1 PGVRLAVDV
10 GSVRIGV
17 ARCDPLGL
25 VATPV
30 RTVARDGHRQGLT
43 ELLQLVEEHQP
54 VEVLVGL
61 PRSLNGT
68 EGPAALGVRE
78 YAGWLSTAIDPVTVR
93 LVDER
98 LTTVSAHQAL
108 HASGRAGRKHRAV
121 VDQVAAVMILQTAL
135 DEERN
140 SGTAPGEVV
149 HESSGRDRGS
159 SEDGRSWAPST
170 SPESPQPRRRSQR
183 GRPRRT
189 ILGGVPNAAPSGAPT
204 SSPSW

>member
-1 PGVRLAVDV
+1 MAETLRPGVRLAVDV

-17 ARCDPLGL
+17 ARCDPLGM

-30 RTVARDGHRQGLT
+30 RTVARAGDRQGLS
-43 ELLQLVEEHQP
+43 ELVQLVEEHRP

-61 PRSLNGT
+61 PRSLDGS

-149 HESSGRDRGS
+149 CVAPGRDRGNM
-159 SEDGRSWAPST
+159 ED
-170 SPESPQPRRRSQR
+170 RR
-183 GRPRRT
+183 
-189 ILGGVPNAAPSGAPT
+189 
-204 SSPSW
+204 